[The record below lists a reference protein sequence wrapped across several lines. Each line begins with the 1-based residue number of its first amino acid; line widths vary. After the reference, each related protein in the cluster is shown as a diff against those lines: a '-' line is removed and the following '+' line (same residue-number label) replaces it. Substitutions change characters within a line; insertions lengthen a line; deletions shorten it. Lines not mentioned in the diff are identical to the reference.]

1 MKANL
6 LQGVIN
12 LFLKEPN
19 LIIYRKE
26 PDFETHCNGRQDEEI
41 SRNCAPI
48 IMSHNF
54 SLPSPFPHLCCLI
67 EAVFEFFRKD

>member
-26 PDFETHCNGRQDEEI
+26 PDFETHCNGRQDKLEI
-41 SRNCAPI
+41 VPLS
-48 IMSHNF
+48 
-54 SLPSPFPHLCCLI
+54 
-67 EAVFEFFRKD
+67 